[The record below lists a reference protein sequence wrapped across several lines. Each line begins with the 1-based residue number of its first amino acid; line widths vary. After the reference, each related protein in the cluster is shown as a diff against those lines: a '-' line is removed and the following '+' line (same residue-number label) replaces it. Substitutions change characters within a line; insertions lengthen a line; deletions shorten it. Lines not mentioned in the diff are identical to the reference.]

1 MQHSRKEVRI
11 EGVVAKV
18 SFRHSQHSVLAF
30 SSVLIVPNDSWRSTR
45 GCIDRNLASLQAAYN
60 CNLVFMSG
68 IFLPQTCTISAPP
81 TRPWLGPRTGR
92 RTRRSILSE
101 THHLSMWRS
110 ISLRI
115 RRQTYFY
122 WVVAIHEKSF
132 SHFMLAAQTSN
143 PVRIGA
149 YDVRQPF

>member
-68 IFLPQTCTISAPP
+68 IFLPEPAPSLRHRPGHGWDHVLVDEPTVLSCRKHTTCQCGGVSPSESE
-81 TRPWLGPRTGR
+81 GR
-92 RTRRSILSE
+92 RTFTGL
-101 THHLSMWRS
+101 WRS
-110 ISLRI
+110 TKNLFHTSCLR
-115 RRQTYFY
+115 RRQ
-122 WVVAIHEKSF
+122 AI
-132 SHFMLAAQTSN
+132 QC
-143 PVRIGA
+143 V
-149 YDVRQPF
+149 